1 MEHIIY
7 GLYDPSDL
15 SRTIR
20 YVGYTSN
27 IHRRLIVHLTTA
39 KRRRSNHLHHWLNNV
54 VRRGLRPGIVV
65 IETVTK
71 ETWQDRERFWISQ
84 FSNLVNSTIGGEG
97 LINPTQDVRDRISKK
112 VSVGLIGNSR
122 RTGIP
127 HDKVGRDNIS
137 LGLKSSDKFKEAHA
151 RRRGRPGHKTS
162 EETKDKIRQ
171 KKLGVPHPQ
180 TPEWTANI
188 AAGHLGL
195 KQSRETIEKR
205 AKKMIGNQNALG
217 FVHTEIA
224 RDAIREKRTGT
235 RLITNGTIRKFLW
248 ARDPLP
254 DGWNFVVTSKKQE
267 N

>member
-1 MEHIIY
+1 MI
-7 GLYDPSDL
+7 DPS
-15 SRTIR
+15 
-20 YVGYTSN
+20 
-27 IHRRLIVHLTTA
+27 
-39 KRRRSNHLHHWLNNV
+39 
-54 VRRGLRPGIVV
+54 
-65 IETVTK
+65 E
-71 ETWQDRERFWISQ
+71 
-84 FSNLVNSTIGGEG
+84 
-97 LINPTQDVRDRISKK
+97 DVRKRIATK
-112 VSVGLIGNSR
+112 VSEAWANGQYSNDF
-122 RTGIP
+122 RTGTF
-127 HDKVGRDNIS
+127 HEEDTKLKIS
-137 LGLKSSDKFKEAHA
+137 ASMRSSEKFKAFND
-151 RRRGRPGHKTS
+151 RRRGRSGHKTS
-162 EETKDKIRQ
+162 DETKEKIRQ